1 MRMTDIILR
10 ASQHTYSLPR
20 IDPYM
25 CKATNGVHSLLASTE
40 FSYGRYPYSVKLTNS
55 VQHPV
60 FASKMEALHC
70 NCMQAVLVRWCGHQR
85 RRLAA
90 KAGARRHRPTQHR
103 SRISKSYGAGLARHD
118 QAPGDGCAC
127 GFHKVPRHS
136 NHLLGRN
143 AAYVVTGL
151 VKAATGDPRA
161 FSVAN
166 DGGA

>member
-1 MRMTDIILR
+1 MGESSLR

-20 IDPYM
+20 IDPYT

-90 KAGARRHRPTQHR
+90 KAGARRHRPAQHR
-103 SRISKSYGAGLARHD
+103 SRISKRYGHTFRVKLLARPLLAPPAAPVSAC
-118 QAPGDGCAC
+118 QAGTQGEIGP
-127 GFHKVPRHS
+127 
-136 NHLLGRN
+136 
-143 AAYVVTGL
+143 
-151 VKAATGDPRA
+151 ATCTLSRA
-161 FSVAN
+161 S
-166 DGGA
+166 D

>member
-1 MRMTDIILR
+1 MCSQSGTSVKWCYASQYKQKVYRSAYSGGVARYARHMCRWVVHAIVRYGHWLQVRNYQSSVNISLR

-90 KAGARRHRPTQHR
+90 KAGARRHRPTQVEN
-103 SRISKSYGAGLARHD
+103 L
-118 QAPGDGCAC
+118 
-127 GFHKVPRHS
+127 
-136 NHLLGRN
+136 
-143 AAYVVTGL
+143 
-151 VKAATGDPRA
+151 
-161 FSVAN
+161 
-166 DGGA
+166 

>member
-1 MRMTDIILR
+1 MLCMCALSRMLCMYSHPSPVPGIRAWGSLR

-90 KAGARRHRPTQHR
+90 KAGARRHRPTQVENPQEVMGLGVRASFR
-103 SRISKSYGAGLARHD
+103 SQWFRARFGWPGSAGLVRAR
-118 QAPGDGCAC
+118 
-127 GFHKVPRHS
+127 
-136 NHLLGRN
+136 
-143 AAYVVTGL
+143 
-151 VKAATGDPRA
+151 
-161 FSVAN
+161 
-166 DGGA
+166 

>member
-1 MRMTDIILR
+1 MHDYFTPTRPGWWFTYLLCMCALSRMLCMYSHPSPVPGIRAWGSLR

-90 KAGARRHRPTQHR
+90 KAGARRHRPTQVEN
-103 SRISKSYGAGLARHD
+103 L
-118 QAPGDGCAC
+118 
-127 GFHKVPRHS
+127 
-136 NHLLGRN
+136 
-143 AAYVVTGL
+143 
-151 VKAATGDPRA
+151 
-161 FSVAN
+161 
-166 DGGA
+166 

>member
-1 MRMTDIILR
+1 MTYDIQIQTLNDILR

-85 RRLAA
+85 RQLAA
-90 KAGARRHRPTQHR
+90 KAGARRHRPTQVEN
-103 SRISKSYGAGLARHD
+103 L
-118 QAPGDGCAC
+118 
-127 GFHKVPRHS
+127 
-136 NHLLGRN
+136 
-143 AAYVVTGL
+143 
-151 VKAATGDPRA
+151 
-161 FSVAN
+161 
-166 DGGA
+166 